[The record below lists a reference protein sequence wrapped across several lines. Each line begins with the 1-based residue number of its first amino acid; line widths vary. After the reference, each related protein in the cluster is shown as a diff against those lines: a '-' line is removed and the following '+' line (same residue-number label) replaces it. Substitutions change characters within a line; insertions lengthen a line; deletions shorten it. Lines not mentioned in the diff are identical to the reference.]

1 MLLQDTRLQPCMQR
15 RQSEDGVGRAN
26 TLIAMTLH
34 YMLGFNEPVRS
45 GSNVVK
51 VRVKGKNIEQD
62 SIPMYLA
69 AGEPEQSTTGHVR
82 MVHIRGMMP
91 HLPDTY
97 PIQFCQ
103 DAPIALQTG
112 KVLHGDWNELSV
124 ELRKAFNLI
133 HKCLYGQVSLKPQ
146 GN

>member
-1 MLLQDTRLQPCMQR
+1 MLLQDPRLQPCMQR

-26 TLIAMTLH
+26 IWIAMTLH

-45 GSNVVK
+45 GRNVVK
-51 VRVKGKNIEQD
+51 VRVKGKNVEQD

-91 HLPDTY
+91 NLPETY

-103 DAPIALQTG
+103 DAPMALQTG
-112 KVLHGDWNELSV
+112 KVLHGDLNELSV
-124 ELRKAFNLI
+124 ESFQPDSQLLVWPSK
-133 HKCLYGQVSLKPQ
+133 S
-146 GN
+146 